1 MMQSGP
7 PARWVG
13 SSLEVLEDP
22 RGARLTELLLVG
34 EGWEKGEGGRR
45 ESGEHHPAWKAR
57 LSLCPSL
64 SGRSTLV
71 TSSPHF
77 CLLLPPDP

>member
-7 PARWVG
+7 PARWAG
-13 SSLEVLEDP
+13 NSLEGLEDP
-22 RGARLTELLLVG
+22 RGAGLTELLLVV
-34 EGWEKGEGGRR
+34 GGLGGRRR

-57 LSLCPSL
+57 LSLYPAL
-64 SGRSTLV
+64 SGRGTLV
-71 TSSPHF
+71 TSSLHP